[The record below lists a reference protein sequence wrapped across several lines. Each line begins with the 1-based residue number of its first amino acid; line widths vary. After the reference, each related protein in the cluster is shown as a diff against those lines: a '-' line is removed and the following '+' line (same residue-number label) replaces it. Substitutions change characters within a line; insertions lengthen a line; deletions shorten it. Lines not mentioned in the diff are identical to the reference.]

1 MKFNIAVTERMFVYN
16 FVSSRTRYL
25 NLVSFPPEID
35 TPDLSNLRVDIILY
49 VKYDMAAHP

>member
-1 MKFNIAVTERMFVYN
+1 MTVTERMFVYN

-25 NLVSFPPEID
+25 NLVFFPPEID
-35 TPDLSNLRVDIILY
+35 TPNISNLRVDIILY

>member
-1 MKFNIAVTERMFVYN
+1 MTVTERMFVYN

-25 NLVSFPPEID
+25 NLVSFPPAID